1 MTRFAFVTL
10 PHWILGTLMLLGIA
24 INFANVIGRYAFGY
38 AFFWAEET
46 MVFITIW
53 GVFIGMAAI
62 TYNGD
67 HLNMDL
73 FSAAIRGRWRAT
85 LNSLTV
91 TALIACSIFVVIQS
105 WQVVML
111 FAKANQVSVSAGI
124 PKAIPHA
131 ALLTGFALAVVAVVV
146 RIRSYLTGKF

>member
-10 PHWILGTLMLLGIA
+10 PHWLLGTLMLLGIA
-24 INFANVIGRYAFGY
+24 INIANVIGRYAFGY

-62 TYNGD
+62 TFNGD
-67 HLNMDL
+67 HLSMDL
-73 FSAAIRGRWRAT
+73 FSAAIRGRWRAVVNG
-85 LNSLTV
+85 LAVSV
-91 TALIACSIFVVIQS
+91 MIACCLFVVTQS
-105 WQVVML
+105 YQVVAL
-111 FAKANQVSVSAGI
+111 FAQAKQVSVSAGI

-131 ALLTGFALAVVAVVV
+131 AILAGFALAALAVVV
-146 RIRSYLTGKF
+146 RIRSYLSGKF

>member
-10 PHWILGTLMLLGIA
+10 PSWILGTLMLLGIA
-24 INFANVIGRYAFGY
+24 INFANVVGRYVFGH

-53 GVFIGMAAI
+53 GVFVGLAAI

-73 FSAAIRGRWRAT
+73 LSSSIRRPWRT
-85 LNSLTV
+85 IVNGLTV
-91 TALIACSIFVVIQS
+91 AAMIACCIFVVFQS
-105 WQVVML
+105 YEVVTL
-111 FAKANQVSVSAGI
+111 FARAKQVSVSAGI
-124 PKAIPHA
+124 PKAVPHA
-131 ALLTGFALAVVAVVV
+131 ALLAGFALAAVAVVV

>member
-73 FSAAIRGRWRAT
+73 FSAAIRGRWRAA
-85 LNSLTV
+85 LNGLTV
-91 TALIACSIFVVIQS
+91 VAFVACSIFVVIQS
-105 WQVVML
+105 YQVVTL
-111 FAKANQVSVSAGI
+111 FAQAKQVSVSAGI

-131 ALLTGFALAVVAVVV
+131 ALLTGFALAAVAVVV

>member
-53 GVFIGMAAI
+53 GVFVGMAAI
-62 TYNGD
+62 TFNGD
-67 HLNMDL
+67 HLSMDL
-73 FSAAIRGRWRAT
+73 FSAAIRGRWRAVVNG
-85 LNSLTV
+85 LAVSV
-91 TALIACSIFVVIQS
+91 MIACCLFVVTQS
-105 WQVVML
+105 YQVVAL
-111 FAKANQVSVSAGI
+111 FAQAKQVSVSAGI

-131 ALLTGFALAVVAVVV
+131 AILAGFALAALAVVV
-146 RIRSYLTGKF
+146 RIRSYLSGKF

>member
-1 MTRFAFVTL
+1 MARFAFVTL

-24 INFANVIGRYAFGY
+24 INIANVIGRYAFGY

-53 GVFIGMAAI
+53 GVFIGLAAI
-62 TYNGD
+62 SYNGD

-73 FSAAIRGRWRAT
+73 FSAAIRGPWRAVV
-85 LNSLTV
+85 NGVTV
-91 TALIACSIFVVIQS
+91 AAMIAGCVFVVMQS
-105 WQVVML
+105 YQVVTL
-111 FAKANQVSVSAGI
+111 FAQAKQVSVSAGI

-131 ALLTGFALAVVAVVV
+131 ALLAGFALAAVAVVV
-146 RIRSYLTGKF
+146 RIRSYLTGRF

>member
-53 GVFIGMAAI
+53 GVFIGLAAI

-73 FSAAIRGRWRAT
+73 FSAAIRGRWRAAV
-85 LNSLTV
+85 NGLTV
-91 TALIACSIFVVIQS
+91 AAMIACCVFVVIQS
-105 WQVVML
+105 YQVVTL
-111 FAKANQVSVSAGI
+111 FAQANQVSVSAGV
-124 PKAIPHA
+124 PKAVPHA
-131 ALLTGFALAVVAVVV
+131 ALLAGFALAAVAVVV